1 MPVTPDPHTAPDLS
15 TAHRLVVMGVSGCGK
30 SSLAQALCHALGAT
44 LIEGDDFHSASNKA
58 KMHAG
63 IALTD
68 DDRAGWLA
76 TLGEQ
81 LVLQPGNS
89 VLSCSALKLAYRER
103 LRQAAPGLRF
113 VFLALTPEQAL
124 ARVQSRGAS
133 HFFHPGLV
141 HSQFEALEPPT
152 DEAGVLTL
160 DATEPLLS
168 LCAATL
174 IWLE

>member
-1 MPVTPDPHTAPDLS
+1 
-15 TAHRLVVMGVSGCGK
+15 
-30 SSLAQALCHALGAT
+30 
-44 LIEGDDFHSASNKA
+44 
-58 KMHAG
+58 MHAG

-68 DDRAGWLA
+68 DDRADWLA

-81 LVLQPGNS
+81 LLQHPGSS

-174 IWLE
+174 DWLE